1 MAEIERQ
8 QTVEASRLRAQI
20 AIAEAEQ
27 DSKIAQQQA
36 SIAIANKEKERFAAE
51 AQKAQAEEG
60 VKTARE
66 VENAERQKKTIFDC
80 GRERSRRKTYYRS
93 KCSRN

>member
-66 VENAERQKKTIFDC
+66 VENAERQKN
-80 GRERSRRKTYYRS
+80 YL
-93 KCSRN
+93 